1 MEHSILDG
9 VRVLLVEDSY
19 DTREGIRV
27 LLKQHGAE
35 VTAVES
41 AGDALA
47 VFSATRPHVVL
58 SDIGLTG
65 GQDGCEL
72 LRAIR
77 TLGPEKGGDVPA
89 AAITAYSTS
98 EHRVRA
104 LKSGYWDY
112 VCKPVDSELLVT
124 VIAGVLRSARSRP
137 LWVPS
142 EADGGLPPAR

>member
-41 AGDALA
+41 AAEALA
-47 VFSATRPHVVL
+47 LFATTRPHVLL
-58 SDIGLTG
+58 SDIGLT

-77 TLGPEKGGDVPA
+77 TLGPENGGDVPA
-89 AAITAYSTS
+89 AAITAYGTS
-98 EHRVRA
+98 EDRVRA

-137 LWVPS
+137 LWVAS
-142 EADGGLPPAR
+142 DADEGNPAAR